1 MKLTRFL
8 SAVLLVCTLSVTQRI
23 SAQERTGQG
32 SQREQ
37 PQGQPHGSQSQQHSE
52 RPQQRGGQEQGVGGG
67 HIPQHGPPPVR
78 TPPAQPQ
85 QGQRT
90 ERQGQQGQQRRAYQD
105 QPGHPEA
112 PHVHAQNDRWVGA
125 RHWEERSSLPSR
137 SSLGA
142 WTLYRRDWTPAHLA
156 SPRRRSRPF
165 RCGRIFFSGCAV

>member
-90 ERQGQQGQQRRAYQD
+90 ERQGQQGQQRRAYQ
-105 QPGHPEA
+105 G
-112 PHVHAQNDRWVGA
+112 
-125 RHWEERSSLPSR
+125 SR
-137 SSLGA
+137 GIQKPLTFTPRTIAGWGTTLGG
-142 WTLYRRDWTPAHLA
+142 TILIT
-156 SPRRRSRPF
+156 
-165 RCGRIFFSGCAV
+165 I